1 MTTQPDNSFKHQSVL
16 LAEVV
21 ASLAVTNGQRF
32 IDGTLGAAGH
42 ASALLTEL
50 PHCHL
55 IGIDRD
61 PRAIQAARQRL
72 APFAERAHC
81 VQGRYSDMAT
91 IAAELGWDGID
102 GVLLDIGVSSPQID
116 DPQRGFSFRFAGP
129 LDMRMNPDD
138 PVSAATILNEYSE
151 AELADIFYHYGEER
165 MARRVARA
173 VVARRADQP
182 WERTEDFAELLER
195 IIGRAHQH
203 GLPPATRCFQ
213 ALRIAVN
220 HELDELRDG
229 LQAALSLL
237 RPGGRL
243 AVISFHS
250 LEDRIVK
257 HFMRHEAATCICP
270 PGMPICTCNKKATLA
285 LITKK
290 PITAATA
297 ELAENPRAA
306 SAKLR
311 VAEKITEAAV
321 ASSTFA

>member
-1 MTTQPDNSFKHQSVL
+1 MTTQPDSSFKHQSVL

-21 ASLAVTNGQRF
+21 ASLAATNGQRF

-42 ASALLTEL
+42 AAAILQEL

-61 PRAIQAARQRL
+61 PFAIQAARKRL
-72 APFAERAHC
+72 APFAQRAIC
-81 VQGRYSDMAT
+81 VRGRFSNMVA
-91 IAAELGWDGID
+91 IAAEHGWDCVD

-116 DPQRGFSFRFAGP
+116 DPQRGFSFRFDGP
-129 LDMRMNPDD
+129 LDMRMDPDD

-151 AELADIFYHYGEER
+151 EELADIFYHYGEER

-173 VVARRADQP
+173 VVARRAEQP

-195 IIGRAHQH
+195 IIGRTHQH

-237 RPGGRL
+237 SPGGRL

-257 HFMRHEAATCICP
+257 HFMRHEAATCVCP
-270 PGMPICTCNKKATLA
+270 AGLPICTCDKKAGLT
-285 LITKK
+285 IISKK
-290 PITAATA
+290 TITASAA
-297 ELAENPRAA
+297 ELANNPRAA

-311 VAEKITEAAV
+311 VAEKIAAATV
-321 ASSTFA
+321 ASTTFA